1 MKKLFT
7 SYSVPVLLGILI
19 FASDFLNT
27 SLFNFFGD
35 RNFAVWFVLSILCF
49 ACGWYINRSLGW
61 QLGGRVVFAVI
72 VSVTIISIAIIVFF
86 NEYFSTFEVLTE
98 NLILFSLRNITLGAM
113 GIFGMAIQEVVS
125 GEKEALILREKVK
138 VLEATAAD
146 SKKEAELLLKEA
158 TLKAEKI
165 NNDSEANAKNTI
177 LKKERIE
184 QELKDFIQIERELI
198 KRYEDLK

>member
-1 MKKLFT
+1 MKKFFT
-7 SYSVPVLLGILI
+7 KYSVPVLLGLLI

-27 SLFNFFGD
+27 SLFNFGD
-35 RNFAVWFVLSILCF
+35 RNFAVWFVLSILSF

-61 QLGGRVVFAVI
+61 QLGGKVVFAVI
-72 VSVTIISIAIIVFF
+72 VAVTLISVAIIIFF
-86 NEYFSTFEVLTE
+86 NEYFGTFELLTE

-113 GIFGMAIQEVVS
+113 GIFGMAIQEILS

-146 SKKEAELLLKEA
+146 SKKEAELLLREA
-158 TLKAEKI
+158 SIKAEKI
-165 NNDSEANAKNTI
+165 INDSEATAKNII

-184 QELKDFIQIERELI
+184 QELKEFIQTERELL
-198 KRYEDLK
+198 KRYEELK

>member
-1 MKKLFT
+1 MKKLIT

-27 SLFNFFGD
+27 SLFNFGD
-35 RNFAVWFVLSILCF
+35 RNFAVWFVLSLLCF
-49 ACGWYINRSLGW
+49 ACGWYINRTLGW
-61 QLGGRVVFAVI
+61 QHGGRVVFAVI
-72 VSVTIISIAIIVFF
+72 VSITLISIAIIVFF
-86 NEYFSTFEVLTE
+86 DEYFGTLEILTE
-98 NLILFSLRNITLGAM
+98 NLILFSLRNITLGTM

-138 VLEATAAD
+138 VLEAASTD
-146 SKKEAELLLKEA
+146 SKKEAELLLREA
-158 TLKAEKI
+158 HIKADKI
-165 NNDSEANAKNTI
+165 INDSEAQAKNTV

-184 QELKDFIQIERELI
+184 EELKEFIQTERELI

>member
-1 MKKLFT
+1 MKKFIA

-27 SLFNFFGD
+27 SLFNFGD

-49 ACGWYINRSLGW
+49 ACGWYINRTIGW
-61 QLGGRVVFAVI
+61 QHGGRVVFAVI
-72 VSVTIISIAIIVFF
+72 VSVTLMSIAIIIFF
-86 NEYFSTFEVLTE
+86 DEYFGTFEILTE

-113 GIFGMAIQEVVS
+113 GIFGMAVQEVVS

-138 VLEATAAD
+138 VLEATSAD
-146 SKKEAELLLKEA
+146 SKKESELMLREA
-158 TLKAEKI
+158 QLKADKI
-165 NNDSEANAKNTI
+165 VNDAEAKAKNTF

-184 QELKDFIQIERELI
+184 NELKEFIQIQRELI

>member
-1 MKKLFT
+1 MKMFFA
-7 SYSVPVLLGILI
+7 SYIVPVLLGLLI

-27 SLFNFFGD
+27 SLFNFGD

-61 QLGGRVVFAVI
+61 QLGGKVVFAVI
-72 VSVTIISIAIIVFF
+72 VAVTIISVAIIIFF
-86 NEYFSTFEVLTE
+86 NEYFGTFELLTE

-113 GIFGMAIQEVVS
+113 GIFGMAIQEIVS

-146 SKKEAELLLKEA
+146 SKKEAELLMREARLNADKIVSEAEA
-158 TLKAEKI
+158 TATNI
-165 NNDSEANAKNTI
+165 F

-184 QELKDFIQIERELI
+184 QELKEFIQTERELL
-198 KRYEDLK
+198 KRYEELK

>member
-1 MKKLFT
+1 MKKLLT

-27 SLFNFFGD
+27 SLFNFGD

-61 QLGGRVVFAVI
+61 QKGGRVVFAVI
-72 VSVTIISIAIIVFF
+72 VSITIISIAIIVFF
-86 NEYFSTFEVLTE
+86 NEYFATFELLTE

-146 SKKEAELLLKEA
+146 SKKEAELLLREA
-158 TLKAEKI
+158 SIKAEKI
-165 NNDSEANAKNTI
+165 INDSEAKAKNTI
-177 LKKERIE
+177 LRKERIE
-184 QELKDFIQIERELI
+184 EELQDFIQIERELI

>member
-7 SYSVPVLLGILI
+7 SYSIPVLLGILI

-27 SLFNFFGD
+27 SLFNFGD
-35 RNFAVWFVLSILCF
+35 RNFAVWFVLSLLCF
-49 ACGWYINRSLGW
+49 ACGWYINSSLGW
-61 QLGGRVVFAVI
+61 QHGGRVVFAVI
-72 VSVTIISIAIIVFF
+72 VSITIISIAIIVFF
-86 NEYFSTFEVLTE
+86 NEYFATFELLTE

-146 SKKEAELLLKEA
+146 SKKEAELLLREA
-158 TLKAEKI
+158 SIKAEKI
-165 NNDSEANAKNTI
+165 INDSEARAKNTI

-184 QELKDFIQIERELI
+184 QELKDFIQTERELI
-198 KRYEDLK
+198 KRYEDVK

>member
-1 MKKLFT
+1 MKKFIT
-7 SYSVPVLLGILI
+7 KYSVPVLLGLLI

-27 SLFNFFGD
+27 SLFNFGD
-35 RNFAVWFVLSILCF
+35 RNFAVWFVLSILSF

-61 QLGGRVVFAVI
+61 QLGGKVVFAVI
-72 VSVTIISIAIIVFF
+72 VAVTLISVAIIIFF
-86 NEYFSTFEVLTE
+86 NEYFGTFELLAE

-113 GIFGMAIQEVVS
+113 GIFGMAIQEIIS

-158 TLKAEKI
+158 SIKAEKI
-165 NNDSEANAKNTI
+165 INDSEATAKNII

-184 QELKDFIQIERELI
+184 QELKEFIQTERELL
-198 KRYEDLK
+198 KRYEELK

>member
-1 MKKLFT
+1 MKKIFA
-7 SYSVPVLLGILI
+7 SYSVPFLLGLLI
-19 FASDFLNT
+19 FASNFLNT
-27 SLFNFFGD
+27 SLFNFGD
-35 RNFAVWFVLSILCF
+35 RNFAVWFVLSILSF

-61 QLGGRVVFAVI
+61 QLGGKVVFAVI
-72 VSVTIISIAIIVFF
+72 VAVTLISIAIIIFF
-86 NEYFSTFEVLTE
+86 NEYFGTFELLAE

-113 GIFGMAIQEVVS
+113 GIFGMAIQEIVS

-158 TLKAEKI
+158 SLKAEKI
-165 NNDSEANAKNTI
+165 INDSETKSKNII

-184 QELKDFIQIERELI
+184 QELKEFIQTERELL
-198 KRYEDLK
+198 KRYEELK

>member
-1 MKKLFT
+1 MKKFFA
-7 SYSVPVLLGILI
+7 SYIVPVLLGLLI

-27 SLFNFFGD
+27 SLFNFGD

-61 QLGGRVVFAVI
+61 QLGGKVVFAVI
-72 VSVTIISIAIIVFF
+72 VAVTIISIAIIIFF
-86 NEYFSTFEVLTE
+86 NEYFGTFELLTE

-113 GIFGMAIQEVVS
+113 GIFGMAIQEIVS

-146 SKKEAELLLKEA
+146 SKKEAELLMREARLNADKIVSEAEA
-158 TLKAEKI
+158 TAI
-165 NNDSEANAKNTI
+165 NI
-177 LKKERIE
+177 FLKKERIE
-184 QELKDFIQIERELI
+184 QELKEFIQTERELL
-198 KRYEDLK
+198 KRYEELK

>member
-1 MKKLFT
+1 MKKLLT

-27 SLFNFFGD
+27 SLFNFGD

-61 QLGGRVVFAVI
+61 QKGGRVVFAVI
-72 VSVTIISIAIIVFF
+72 VSITIISIAIIVFF
-86 NEYFSTFEVLTE
+86 NEYFATFELLTE

-113 GIFGMAIQEVVS
+113 GISGMAIQEVVS

-146 SKKEAELLLKEA
+146 SKKEAELLLREA
-158 TLKAEKI
+158 SIKAEKI
-165 NNDSEANAKNTI
+165 INDSEAKAKNTI
-177 LKKERIE
+177 LRKERIE
-184 QELKDFIQIERELI
+184 EELQDFIQIERELI

>member
-7 SYSVPVLLGILI
+7 SYNVPVLLGILI

-27 SLFNFFGD
+27 SLFNFGD

-49 ACGWYINRSLGW
+49 ACGWYINKSLGW

-86 NEYFSTFEVLTE
+86 NEYFATFEVLTE

-158 TLKAEKI
+158 SLKAEKI
-165 NNDSEANAKNTI
+165 INDSEANAKNTI

>member
-1 MKKLFT
+1 MKKFFA
-7 SYSVPVLLGILI
+7 SYSVPFLLGLLI
-19 FASDFLNT
+19 FASNFLDT
-27 SLFNFFGD
+27 SLFNFGD
-35 RNFAVWFVLSILCF
+35 RNFAVWFVLSILSF

-61 QLGGRVVFAVI
+61 QLGGKVIFAVI
-72 VSVTIISIAIIVFF
+72 VAVTLISIAIIIFF
-86 NEYFSTFEVLTE
+86 NEYFGTFELLSE

-113 GIFGMAIQEVVS
+113 GIFGMAIQEIVS

-158 TLKAEKI
+158 SLKAEKI
-165 NNDSEANAKNTI
+165 INDSEAKSKNVI

-184 QELKDFIQIERELI
+184 QELKEFIQTERELL
-198 KRYEDLK
+198 KRYEELK